1 MMEAVEVY
9 LMYCA
14 MKAHFGKGDYDY
26 VKYGGKS
33 SATKKSFW
41 KRNDRYFFVRI
52 LRKYKEE
59 DVIKD
64 YLISNFIKNKKG
76 WLGDFNDENYIEWKR
91 KIQSIT
97 HIFEEELTPLLENFE
112 EGKNLLATQSKN
124 HPKLLK
130 EYLGKRVSI
139 ETVIILDDIIE
150 FSNNWDKVL
159 SDDVIWP
166 DVKKMMDN
174 YKKFLTY
181 DKNKCKM
188 ILMDLIK
195 GVD

>member
-1 MMEAVEVY
+1 MTFI
-9 LMYCA
+9 CA
-14 MKAHFGKGDYDY
+14 LKAHFGKSDYDF

-52 LRKYKEE
+52 SRKYKDENI
-59 DVIKD
+59 IKD
-64 YLISNFIKNKKG
+64 YLISNFIRNVKG
-76 WLGDFNDENYIEWKR
+76 WLGDFNDENYIEWKK

-97 HIFEEELTPLLENFE
+97 HIFEEEITPLLEDFE
-112 EGKNLLATQSKN
+112 KGKYLIALESKN

-139 ETVIILDDIIE
+139 ETMIILDDLAK
-150 FSNNWDKVL
+150 FSDDWNKEL

-166 DVKKMMDN
+166 EVKKMMNN

-181 DKNKCKM
+181 DKNKCNIVLKK
-188 ILMDLIK
+188 LIK
-195 GVD
+195 E